1 MIHVSAEAF
10 WRSRPM
16 DDQQRKEFNEAS
28 SRQIAIHL
36 IRELAELH
44 KDGILTDE
52 EFNAKKQ
59 EMLSRL

>member
-1 MIHVSAEAF
+1 
-10 WRSRPM
+10 M
-16 DDQQRKEFNEAS
+16 DDQQRKEFNEAA

-36 IRELAELH
+36 IKELAELH